1 MLAMGG
7 DAPLSMT
14 FVWIM
19 FGILTLFL
27 LLRLY
32 TRAVLLAALGLDD
45 YLYFLAYVRIEANHD
60 MFFLCTQIFVGLSGA
75 LLQISAEFGWG
86 QPLQSMIMSG
96 RAADIAPAVRWLIIA
111 STVSTVTMVLAKV
124 SLGLL
129 LLRLMA
135 VTMRWQRITIWV
147 MLAFMVVLSLI
158 QVFVFWLACHP
169 ASYLWNRQ
177 QEGYC
182 SDIIQVY
189 PYILYPYTVLV
200 DLAFAILPWTFI
212 PQLQMPKAEKYLVA
226 GTMSLG
232 ILAAASGIK
241 RTIEVE
247 GFWGADILAG
257 SVQTVMWSTVEVD
270 LTLLC
275 IAVPVIIPLFR
286 TCLASGRQHYIRS
299 KRSRSQGYQKH
310 SHDKSGNSGNSE
322 DQQQLALRTIGG
334 SEFQPNNSS
343 GGDGSRSGRDSLAK
357 TNSETH
363 TTESSIKADS
373 PV

>member
-1 MLAMGG
+1 MFAMGG
-7 DAPLSMT
+7 DAPVAMT

-19 FGILTLFL
+19 FGVLTLFL

-32 TRAVLLAALGLDD
+32 TRVVLLAALGYDD
-45 YLYFLAYVRIEANHD
+45 YLYISAYVLA
-60 MFFLCTQIFVGLSGA
+60 GLAGA
-75 LLQISAEFGWG
+75 LLQVSAEYGWG
-86 QPLQSMIMSG
+86 QTLEGMIMAG
-96 RAADIAPAVRWLIIA
+96 RAADIAPAVLWLIAA
-111 STVSTVTMVLAKV
+111 STVSTVTMALAKL

-147 MLAFMVVLSLI
+147 IMALMVLLSTSMAFSLLTCSFAFVRVLRDLQKTDSNFSRLK
-158 QVFVFWLACHP
+158 
-169 ASYLWNRQ
+169 SR
-177 QEGYC
+177 
-182 SDIIQVY
+182 S
-189 PYILYPYTVLV
+189 YTVIV

-270 LTLLC
+270 LTMLC
-275 IAVPVIIPLFR
+275 IAVPVVLPLFR
-286 TCLASGRQHYIRS
+286 TCLVNGRQHIRS
-299 KRSRSQGYQKH
+299 KRSQGYQKH
-310 SHDKSGNSGNSE
+310 SHSSD
-322 DQQQLALRTIGG
+322 DRQQLALRTIGG
-334 SEFQPNNSS
+334 GSFQS
-343 GGDGSRSGRDSLAK
+343 GGAGGSISK

-363 TTESSIKADS
+363 TRGWSNRDS
-373 PV
+373 FV

>member
-1 MLAMGG
+1 MFAMGG
-7 DAPLSMT
+7 DAPVAMT

-19 FGILTLFL
+19 FGVLTLFL

-32 TRAVLLAALGLDD
+32 TRVVLLAALGYDD
-45 YLYFLAYVRIEANHD
+45 YLYISAYVLA
-60 MFFLCTQIFVGLSGA
+60 GLAGA
-75 LLQISAEFGWG
+75 LLQVSAEYGWG
-86 QPLQSMIMSG
+86 QTLEGMIMAG
-96 RAADIAPAVRWLIIA
+96 RAADIAPAVLWLIAA
-111 STVSTVTMVLAKV
+111 STVSTVTMALAKL

-147 MLAFMVVLSLI
+147 IMALMVLLSTI
-158 QVFVFWLACHP
+158 QVFVFWLACYP

-177 QEGYC
+177 QAGSC

-189 PYILYPYTVLV
+189 PYILYPYTVIV

-270 LTLLC
+270 LTMLC
-275 IAVPVIIPLFR
+275 IAVPVVLPLFR
-286 TCLASGRQHYIRS
+286 TCLVNGRQHIRS
-299 KRSRSQGYQKH
+299 KRSQGYQKH
-310 SHDKSGNSGNSE
+310 SHSSD
-322 DQQQLALRTIGG
+322 DRQQLALRTIGG
-334 SEFQPNNSS
+334 GSFQS
-343 GGDGSRSGRDSLAK
+343 GGAGGSISK

-363 TTESSIKADS
+363 TRGWSNRDS
-373 PV
+373 FV

>member
-7 DAPLSMT
+7 DAPLAMT

-19 FGILTLFL
+19 FGILTLFV

-45 YLYFLAYVRIEANHD
+45 YLYFLAY
-60 MFFLCTQIFVGLSGA
+60 IFVGLSGA

-86 QPLQSMIMSG
+86 QTLQSMIMSG

-147 MLAFMVVLSLI
+147 MLVLMVLLSLKTDLETSPPHKV

-169 ASYLWNRQ
+169 ASYLWDRQ

-189 PYILYPYTVLV
+189 PYILYL

-286 TCLASGRQHYIRS
+286 TCLASGRQHYSRRS

-310 SHDKSGNSGNSE
+310 HSHDKSGNSGRSE

-334 SEFQPNNSS
+334 SEFKPNNSS
-343 GGDGSRSGRDSLAK
+343 SGSGGYSIAK
-357 TNSETH
+357 TNSETR
-363 TTESSIKADS
+363 TTESSARADS